1 MSEWIENYTIGGN
14 RPPLYEMVE
23 ILMNDGTIRRD
34 MRIRGEYG
42 NRIWRDYTGA
52 CVVAWRYI
60 EEKSNKKENK
70 NMMNNRNNRK
80 NNKENRVAALK
91 AAGMNTGKYFS
102 ISLPE
107 GLQPGSKINI
117 TIDENGLP
125 VFDDHDIKTNM
136 ALTPDERALFDQVC
150 ADGYVRNSKL
160 HRRWVMAQMFRML
173 NYESYD
179 GKKFGYDAYLNDNY
193 GYMYQFDMILEE
205 IRVLGKLQERDTK
218 EFEKRKRFFNDQV
231 VADLI
236 KDYKK
241 KLDKYIE
248 RLPIKKCK
256 GVSYKRICGKNIF
269 VEDIIQKVYLPINN
283 ASYNV
288 MSVMMP
294 DTSYTKLYLALKRFV
309 RLAKQYKLPFETPKC
324 KEWKNA
330 YKGAGSYY
338 TLMNMVKFHNCRANG
353 MYGLDGVYSIEM
365 LTDQYG
371 TNGEYYKLFAFL
383 KKTIENNHFDFGLR
397 MKEIYGK

>member
-1 MSEWIENYTIGGN
+1 MSEWIKNYTIGEN

-23 ILMNDGTIRRD
+23 IIMTDGTIRRD

-42 NRIWRDYTGA
+42 NRIWRNYTDA
-52 CVVAWRYI
+52 YVVGWRYI

-70 NMMNNRNNRK
+70 DMMNNRK
-80 NNKENRVAALK
+80 NKKENRVAALK
-91 AAGMNTGKYFS
+91 AGGMDTGKYFS

-107 GLQPGSKINI
+107 GLQPGAKINI
-117 TIDENGLP
+117 TIDENGIS
-125 VFDDHDIKTNM
+125 VFDGDENNIKTNST
-136 ALTPDERALFDQVC
+136 LTPDEKALLNQVC
-150 ADGYVRNSKL
+150 VDGYVKNSKL

-179 GKKFGYDAYLNDNY
+179 GKRFGYDAYLNDNY

-205 IRVLGKLQERDTK
+205 IRVLGKLQERDVK
-218 EFEKRKRFFNDQV
+218 EFNKRKRFFNDQV

-236 KDYKK
+236 RDYKN
-241 KLDKYIE
+241 KLCKYIE
-248 RLPIKKCK
+248 KLPIKKCK
-256 GVSYKRICGKNIF
+256 GVPYKKICGKNIF
-269 VEDIIQKVYLPINN
+269 IDDIIQKIYTPFNN

-288 MSVMMP
+288 ISIITH
-294 DTSYTKLYLALKRFV
+294 DTDYTKLYLVLKRFV
-309 RLAKQYKLPFETPKC
+309 KLAKQYKLPFETPKC
-324 KEWKNA
+324 KKWKNA

-353 MYGLDGVYSIEM
+353 MYGLDGVYFIEM

-371 TNGEYYKLFAFL
+371 EAEEYYKLFAFL
-383 KKTIENNHFDFGLR
+383 KKTIEDNNFDFGLR

>member
-1 MSEWIENYTIGGN
+1 MSEWIRNYTIDGN
-14 RPPLYEMVE
+14 RPPLYKMVE
-23 ILMNDGTIRRD
+23 ILMGDGTARRD
-34 MRIRGEYG
+34 MMIKRKYG
-42 NRIWRDYTGA
+42 NYEWRDYTGA
-52 CVVAWRYI
+52 YVVGWRYI

-70 NMMNNRNNRK
+70 DMMNNRK

-107 GLQPGSKINI
+107 GLQPGAKINI
-117 TIDENGLP
+117 TIDENGTP
-125 VFDDHDIKTNM
+125 VLTSDEE
-136 ALTPDERALFDQVC
+136 ALYDQVC
-150 ADGYVRNSKL
+150 TDGYVRNSKL

-205 IRVLGKLQERDTK
+205 IRVLGKLQERDTG
-218 EFEKRKRFFNDQV
+218 EFNKRKRFFNDQV

-236 KDYKK
+236 RDYKN
-241 KLDKYIE
+241 KLYKYIE
-248 RLPIKKCK
+248 KLPIKKCK
-256 GVSYKRICGKNIF
+256 GAPYKRICGKNIF
-269 VEDIIQKVYLPINN
+269 IDDIVRKIYIPFNN
-283 ASYNV
+283 VSYDV
-288 MSVMMP
+288 ISIITH
-294 DTSYTKLYLALKRFV
+294 DTNYTKLYLVLKIFV
-309 RLAKQYKLPFETPKC
+309 KLAKQYKLPFETPKH

-338 TLMNMVKFHNCRANG
+338 TLMNMVKFHNCKANG
-353 MYGLDGVYSIEM
+353 MYGLDAVNFIEM

-371 TNGEYYKLFAFL
+371 EAGEYYKLFAFL
-383 KKTIENNHFDFGLR
+383 KKTIEDNHFDFGLR

>member
-1 MSEWIENYTIGGN
+1 MSEWIKNYTIGEN

-23 ILMNDGTIRRD
+23 IIMPDGTIRED
-34 MRIRGEYG
+34 MMIKGKYG
-42 NRIWRDYTGA
+42 NYEWRDHTYA
-52 CVVAWRYI
+52 YVVGWRYI

-70 NMMNNRNNRK
+70 NMMNNRK
-80 NNKENRVAALK
+80 NSKENRVAALK

-107 GLQPGSKINI
+107 GLQPGAKINI
-117 TIDENGLP
+117 TIDENGVP
-125 VFDDHDIKTNM
+125 VFDGDENNIKTNS
-136 ALTPDERALFDQVC
+136 ALTPDEKALLNQVC
-150 ADGYVRNSKL
+150 VDGYVKNSKL

-179 GKKFGYDAYLNDNY
+179 GKRFGYDAYLNDNY

-205 IRVLGKLQERDTK
+205 IRVLGKLQERDVK
-218 EFEKRKRFFNDQV
+218 EFNKRKRFFNDQV

-236 KDYKK
+236 RDYKN
-241 KLDKYIE
+241 KLCKYIE
-248 RLPIKKCK
+248 KLPIKKCK
-256 GVSYKRICGKNIF
+256 GVPYKKICGKNIF
-269 VEDIIQKVYLPINN
+269 IDDIIQKIYTPFNN

-288 MSVMMP
+288 ISIITH
-294 DTSYTKLYLALKRFV
+294 DTDYTKLYLVLKRFV
-309 RLAKQYKLPFETPKC
+309 KLAKQYKLPFETPKC
-324 KEWKNA
+324 KKWKNA

-338 TLMNMVKFHNCRANG
+338 TLMNMVKFHNCKVNG
-353 MYGLDGVYSIEM
+353 MYGLDGVYFIEM

-371 TNGEYYKLFAFL
+371 EAEEYYKLFAFL
-383 KKTIENNHFDFGLR
+383 KKTIEDNHFDFGLR

>member
-1 MSEWIENYTIGGN
+1 MSEWIKNYTIGEN

-23 ILMNDGTIRRD
+23 IIMTDGTIRRD

-42 NRIWRDYTGA
+42 NRIWRNYTDA
-52 CVVAWRYI
+52 YVVGWRYI

-70 NMMNNRNNRK
+70 DMMNNRK
-80 NNKENRVAALK
+80 NKKENRVAALK
-91 AAGMNTGKYFS
+91 AGGMDTGKYFS

-107 GLQPGSKINI
+107 GLQPGAKINI
-117 TIDENGLP
+117 TIDENGVP
-125 VFDDHDIKTNM
+125 VFDGDGNNIKTNS
-136 ALTPDERALFDQVC
+136 ALTPDEKMLLNQVC
-150 ADGYVRNSKL
+150 VDGYVKNSKL

-218 EFEKRKRFFNDQV
+218 EFNKRKRFFNDQV

-236 KDYKK
+236 RDYKN
-241 KLDKYIE
+241 KLCKYIE
-248 RLPIKKCK
+248 KLPIKKCK
-256 GVSYKRICGKNIF
+256 GVPYKKICGKNIF
-269 VEDIIQKVYLPINN
+269 IDDIIQKIYTPFNN

-288 MSVMMP
+288 ISIITH
-294 DTSYTKLYLALKRFV
+294 DTDYTKLYLVLKRFV
-309 RLAKQYKLPFETPKC
+309 KLAKQYKLPFETPKC
-324 KEWKNA
+324 KKWKNA

-353 MYGLDGVYSIEM
+353 MYGLDGVYFIEM

-371 TNGEYYKLFAFL
+371 EAEEYYKLFAFL
-383 KKTIENNHFDFGLR
+383 KKTIEDNNFDFGLR

>member
-1 MSEWIENYTIGGN
+1 MSEWIKNYTIGGN
-14 RPPLYEMVE
+14 RPPLYKMVE
-23 ILMNDGTIRRD
+23 IIMPDGTIRED
-34 MRIRGEYG
+34 MMIKGKYG
-42 NRIWRDYTGA
+42 NYEWRDHTYA
-52 CVVAWRYI
+52 YVVGWRYI

-70 NMMNNRNNRK
+70 NMMNNRK
-80 NNKENRVAALK
+80 NSKENRVAALK

-107 GLQPGSKINI
+107 GLQPGAKINI
-117 TIDENGLP
+117 TIDENGVP
-125 VFDDHDIKTNM
+125 VFDGDGNNIKTNS
-136 ALTPDERALFDQVC
+136 ALTPDEKALLNQVC
-150 ADGYVRNSKL
+150 VDGYVKNSKL

-179 GKKFGYDAYLNDNY
+179 GKRFGYDAYLNDNY

-218 EFEKRKRFFNDQV
+218 EFNKRKRFFNDQV

-236 KDYKK
+236 RDYKN
-241 KLDKYIE
+241 KLCKYIE
-248 RLPIKKCK
+248 KLPIKKCK
-256 GVSYKRICGKNIF
+256 GVPYKKICGKNIF
-269 VEDIIQKVYLPINN
+269 IDDIIQKIYTPFNN

-288 MSVMMP
+288 ISIITH
-294 DTSYTKLYLALKRFV
+294 DTDYTKLYLVLKRFV
-309 RLAKQYKLPFETPKC
+309 KLAKQYKLPFETPKC
-324 KEWKNA
+324 KKWKNA

-353 MYGLDGVYSIEM
+353 MYGLDGVYFIEM

-371 TNGEYYKLFAFL
+371 EAEEYYKLFAFL
-383 KKTIENNHFDFGLR
+383 KKKDHR
-397 MKEIYGK
+397 R

>member
-1 MSEWIENYTIGGN
+1 
-14 RPPLYEMVE
+14 
-23 ILMNDGTIRRD
+23 
-34 MRIRGEYG
+34 
-42 NRIWRDYTGA
+42 
-52 CVVAWRYI
+52 
-60 EEKSNKKENK
+60 
-70 NMMNNRNNRK
+70 MMNNRK

-107 GLQPGSKINI
+107 GLQPGAKINI
-117 TIDENGLP
+117 TIDENGTP
-125 VFDDHDIKTNM
+125 VLTSDEE
-136 ALTPDERALFDQVC
+136 ALYDQVC
-150 ADGYVRNSKL
+150 TDGYVRNSKL

-205 IRVLGKLQERDTK
+205 IRVLGKLQERDTG
-218 EFEKRKRFFNDQV
+218 EFNKRKRFFNDQV
-231 VADLI
+231 VVDLI
-236 KDYKK
+236 KDYKT
-241 KLDKYIE
+241 KLKKYIE
-248 RLPIKKCK
+248 KLPIRKCK
-256 GVSYKRICGKNIF
+256 GTPYKQICGKNIF
-269 VEDIIQKVYLPINN
+269 VEDIYQKVLIPFDNV
-283 ASYNV
+283 AYNV
-288 MSVMMP
+288 VYNMTP
-294 DTSYTKLYLALKRFV
+294 DTNYMKLYLVLKRLVKFV
-309 RLAKQYKLPFETPKC
+309 KQYKLPFETPKC

-353 MYGLDGVYSIEM
+353 MYGLDGVYFIEM

-371 TNGEYYKLFAFL
+371 EAGEYYKLFAFL
-383 KKTIENNHFDFGLR
+383 KKTIEDNHFDFGLR

>member
-1 MSEWIENYTIGGN
+1 MSEWIKNYTIGEN

-23 ILMNDGTIRRD
+23 IITTDGTIRRD
-34 MRIRGEYG
+34 MRIKGKYG
-42 NRIWRDYTGA
+42 NRIWRDYTEA
-52 CVVAWRYI
+52 YVVGWRYI

-70 NMMNNRNNRK
+70 NMMNNRK

-107 GLQPGSKINI
+107 GLQPGAKINI
-117 TIDENGLP
+117 TIDENGVP

-205 IRVLGKLQERDTK
+205 IRVLGKLQKRDSG

-236 KDYKK
+236 KDYKN
-241 KLDKYIE
+241 KLCKYIE
-248 RLPIKKCK
+248 KLPIKKCK
-256 GVSYKRICGKNIF
+256 GVPYKRICGKNIF
-269 VEDIIQKVYLPINN
+269 VDDITQKIYIPFNN
-283 ASYNV
+283 VSYNV
-288 MSVMMP
+288 ISIMTH
-294 DTSYTKLYLALKRFV
+294 DTNYTKLYLALKRFV
-309 RLAKQYKLPFETPKC
+309 KLAKQYKLPFNTPKC

-353 MYGLDGVYSIEM
+353 MYGLDGVYFIEM

-371 TNGEYYKLFAFL
+371 ETGEYYKLFAFL

>member
-1 MSEWIENYTIGGN
+1 MSEWIRNYTIDGN
-14 RPPLYEMVE
+14 RPPLYEIVE
-23 ILMNDGTIRRD
+23 IIMTDGTIRED
-34 MRIRGEYG
+34 MMIKGKYG
-42 NRIWRDYTGA
+42 NCIWRNYTDA
-52 CVVAWRYI
+52 YVAGWRYI

-70 NMMNNRNNRK
+70 DMMNNRK

-107 GLQPGSKINI
+107 GLQPGAKINI
-117 TIDENGLP
+117 TIDENGVP
-125 VFDDHDIKTNM
+125 VFDGDGNNIKTNS
-136 ALTPDERALFDQVC
+136 ALTPDEKALLNQVC
-150 ADGYVRNSKL
+150 VDGYVKNSKL

-179 GKKFGYDAYLNDNY
+179 GKRFGYDAYLNDNY

-205 IRVLGKLQERDTK
+205 IRVLGKLQERDMG
-218 EFEKRKRFFNDQV
+218 EFNKRKRFFNDQV
-231 VADLI
+231 VVDLI
-236 KDYKK
+236 KDYKT
-241 KLDKYIE
+241 KLKKYIE
-248 RLPIKKCK
+248 KLPIRKCK
-256 GVSYKRICGKNIF
+256 GTPYKRICGKNIF
-269 VEDIIQKVYLPINN
+269 VEDIYQKVLIPFDNV
-283 ASYNV
+283 AYNV
-288 MSVMMP
+288 VYNMTP
-294 DTSYTKLYLALKRFV
+294 DTNYMKLYLVLKRLVKF
-309 RLAKQYKLPFETPKC
+309 AKQYKLPFETPKC

-353 MYGLDGVYSIEM
+353 MYGLDGVYFIEM

-371 TNGEYYKLFAFL
+371 ETGEYYKLFAFL
-383 KKTIENNHFDFGLR
+383 KKTIEDNHFDFGLR

>member
-1 MSEWIENYTIGGN
+1 MSEWIKNYTIGEN

-23 ILMNDGTIRRD
+23 IIMTDGTIRRD

-42 NRIWRDYTGA
+42 NRIWRNYTDA
-52 CVVAWRYI
+52 YVVGWRYI

-70 NMMNNRNNRK
+70 DMMNNRK
-80 NNKENRVAALK
+80 NKKENRVAALK
-91 AAGMNTGKYFS
+91 AGGMDTGKYFS

-107 GLQPGSKINI
+107 GLQPGAKINI
-117 TIDENGLP
+117 TIDENGIP
-125 VFDDHDIKTNM
+125 VFDGDENNIKTNST
-136 ALTPDERALFDQVC
+136 LTPDEKALLNQVC
-150 ADGYVRNSKL
+150 VDGYVKNSKL

-179 GKKFGYDAYLNDNY
+179 GKRFGYDAYLNDNY

-205 IRVLGKLQERDTK
+205 IRVLGKLQERDVK
-218 EFEKRKRFFNDQV
+218 EFNKRKRFFNDQV

-236 KDYKK
+236 RDYKN
-241 KLDKYIE
+241 KLCKYIE
-248 RLPIKKCK
+248 KLPIKKCK
-256 GVSYKRICGKNIF
+256 GVPYKKICGKNIF
-269 VEDIIQKVYLPINN
+269 IDDIIQKIYTPFNN

-288 MSVMMP
+288 ISIITH
-294 DTSYTKLYLALKRFV
+294 DTDYTKLYLVLKRFV
-309 RLAKQYKLPFETPKC
+309 KLAKQYKLPFETPKC
-324 KEWKNA
+324 KKWKNA

-353 MYGLDGVYSIEM
+353 MYGLDGVYFIEM

-371 TNGEYYKLFAFL
+371 EAEEYYKLFAFL
-383 KKTIENNHFDFGLR
+383 KKTIEDNNFDFGLR

>member
-1 MSEWIENYTIGGN
+1 MSEWIKNYTIGGN
-14 RPPLYEMVE
+14 RPPLYKMVE
-23 ILMNDGTIRRD
+23 IIMPDGTIRKD
-34 MRIRGEYG
+34 MMIKGKYG
-42 NRIWRDYTGA
+42 NYEWRDHTYA
-52 CVVAWRYI
+52 YVVGWRYI

-70 NMMNNRNNRK
+70 NMMNNRK
-80 NNKENRVAALK
+80 NSKENRVAALK

-107 GLQPGSKINI
+107 GLQPGAKINI
-117 TIDENGLP
+117 TIDENGVP
-125 VFDDHDIKTNM
+125 VFDGDGNNIKTNF
-136 ALTPDERALFDQVC
+136 ALTSDEKMLLNQVC
-150 ADGYVRNSKL
+150 VDGYVKNSKL

-179 GKKFGYDAYLNDNY
+179 GKRFGYDAYLNDNY

-205 IRVLGKLQERDTK
+205 IRVLGKLQERDVK
-218 EFEKRKRFFNDQV
+218 EFNKRKRFFNDQV

-236 KDYKK
+236 RDYKN
-241 KLDKYIE
+241 KLCKYIE
-248 RLPIKKCK
+248 KLPIKKCK
-256 GVSYKRICGKNIF
+256 GVPYKKICGKNIF
-269 VEDIIQKVYLPINN
+269 IDDIIQKIYTPFNN

-288 MSVMMP
+288 ISIITH
-294 DTSYTKLYLALKRFV
+294 DTDYTKLYLVLKRFV
-309 RLAKQYKLPFETPKC
+309 KLAKQYKLPFETPKC

-338 TLMNMVKFHNCRANG
+338 TLINMVKFHNCRANG
-353 MYGLDGVYSIEM
+353 MYGLDGVYFIEM

-371 TNGEYYKLFAFL
+371 ETGEYYKLFAFL
-383 KKTIENNHFDFGLR
+383 KKTIEDNHFDFGLR

>member
-1 MSEWIENYTIGGN
+1 MSEWIRNYTIDGN
-14 RPPLYEMVE
+14 RPPLYEIVE
-23 ILMNDGTIRRD
+23 IIMTDGTIRED
-34 MRIRGEYG
+34 MMIKGKYG
-42 NRIWRDYTGA
+42 NRIWRNYTDA
-52 CVVAWRYI
+52 YVAGWRYI

-70 NMMNNRNNRK
+70 DMMNNRK

-107 GLQPGSKINI
+107 GLQPGAKINI
-117 TIDENGLP
+117 TIDENGVP
-125 VFDDHDIKTNM
+125 VFDGDGNNIKTNS
-136 ALTPDERALFDQVC
+136 ALTPDEKALLNQVC
-150 ADGYVRNSKL
+150 VDGYVKNSKL

-179 GKKFGYDAYLNDNY
+179 GKRFGYDAYLNDNY

-205 IRVLGKLQERDTK
+205 IRVLGKLQERDMG
-218 EFEKRKRFFNDQV
+218 EFNKRKRFFNDQV
-231 VADLI
+231 VVDLI
-236 KDYKK
+236 KDYKT
-241 KLDKYIE
+241 KLKKYIE
-248 RLPIKKCK
+248 KLPIRKCK
-256 GVSYKRICGKNIF
+256 GTPYKRICGKNIF
-269 VEDIIQKVYLPINN
+269 VEDIYQKVLIPFDNV
-283 ASYNV
+283 AYNV
-288 MSVMMP
+288 VYNMTP
-294 DTSYTKLYLALKRFV
+294 DTNYMKLYLVLKRLVKF
-309 RLAKQYKLPFETPKC
+309 AKQYKLPFETPKC

-353 MYGLDGVYSIEM
+353 MYGLDGVYFIEM

-371 TNGEYYKLFAFL
+371 ETGEYYKLFAFL
-383 KKTIENNHFDFGLR
+383 KKTIEDNHFDFGLR

>member
-1 MSEWIENYTIGGN
+1 MSEWIKNYTIGEN

-23 ILMNDGTIRRD
+23 IIMTDGTIRRD

-42 NRIWRDYTGA
+42 NRIWRDYA
-52 CVVAWRYI
+52 DAYVVGWRYI
-60 EEKSNKKENK
+60 KEKSNKKENK
-70 NMMNNRNNRK
+70 DMMNNRK

-107 GLQPGSKINI
+107 GLQPGAKINI
-117 TIDENGLP
+117 TIDENGVP
-125 VFDDHDIKTNM
+125 VFDGDGNNIKTNS
-136 ALTPDERALFDQVC
+136 ALTPDEKVLLNQVC
-150 ADGYVRNSKL
+150 ADGYVKNSKL

-179 GKKFGYDAYLNDNY
+179 GKRFGYDAYLNDNY

-218 EFEKRKRFFNDQV
+218 EFNKRKRFFNDQV

-236 KDYKK
+236 RDYKN
-241 KLDKYIE
+241 KLCKYIE
-248 RLPIKKCK
+248 KLPIKKCK
-256 GVSYKRICGKNIF
+256 GVPYKKICGKNIF
-269 VEDIIQKVYLPINN
+269 IDDIIHKIYTPFNN
-283 ASYNV
+283 VSYNV
-288 MSVMMP
+288 ISIITH
-294 DTSYTKLYLALKRFV
+294 DTDYTKLYLVLKRFV
-309 RLAKQYKLPFETPKC
+309 KLAKQYKLPFETPKC

-338 TLMNMVKFHNCRANG
+338 TLMNMVKFHNCRANE
-353 MYGLDGVYSIEM
+353 MYGLDGVYFIEM

-371 TNGEYYKLFAFL
+371 EAGEYYKLFAFL
-383 KKTIENNHFDFGLR
+383 KKTIEDNHFDFGLR

>member
-1 MSEWIENYTIGGN
+1 MSEWIKNYTIGEN

-23 ILMNDGTIRRD
+23 IIMTDGTIRRD

-42 NRIWRDYTGA
+42 NRIWRNYTDA
-52 CVVAWRYI
+52 YVVGWRYI

-70 NMMNNRNNRK
+70 DMMNNRK
-80 NNKENRVAALK
+80 NSKENRVAALK

-107 GLQPGSKINI
+107 GLQPGAKINI
-117 TIDENGLP
+117 TIDENGVP
-125 VFDDHDIKTNM
+125 VFDGDGNNIKTNS
-136 ALTPDERALFDQVC
+136 ALTPDEKALFNQVC
-150 ADGYVRNSKL
+150 VDGYVKNSKL

-179 GKKFGYDAYLNDNY
+179 GKRFGYDAYLNDNY

-205 IRVLGKLQERDTK
+205 IRVLGKLQERDVK
-218 EFEKRKRFFNDQV
+218 EFNKRKRFFNDQV

-236 KDYKK
+236 RDYKN
-241 KLDKYIE
+241 KLCKYIE
-248 RLPIKKCK
+248 KLPIKKCK
-256 GVSYKRICGKNIF
+256 GVPYKKICGKNIF
-269 VEDIIQKVYLPINN
+269 IDDIIQKIYTPFNN

-288 MSVMMP
+288 ISIITH
-294 DTSYTKLYLALKRFV
+294 DTDYTKLYLVLKRFV
-309 RLAKQYKLPFETPKC
+309 KLAKQYKLPFETPKC
-324 KEWKNA
+324 KKWKNA

-338 TLMNMVKFHNCRANG
+338 TLMNMVKFHNCKANG
-353 MYGLDGVYSIEM
+353 MYGLDGVYFIEM

-371 TNGEYYKLFAFL
+371 EAEEYYKLFAFL
-383 KKTIENNHFDFGLR
+383 KKTIEDNHFDFGLR

>member
-1 MSEWIENYTIGGN
+1 MSEWIRNYTIDGN
-14 RPPLYEMVE
+14 RPPLYERVE
-23 ILMNDGTIRRD
+23 IIMTDGTIRED
-34 MRIRGEYG
+34 MMIKGKYG
-42 NRIWRDYTGA
+42 NRIWRNYTDA
-52 CVVAWRYI
+52 YVAGWRYI

-70 NMMNNRNNRK
+70 DMMNNRK

-107 GLQPGSKINI
+107 GLQPGAKINI
-117 TIDENGLP
+117 TIDENGTP
-125 VFDDHDIKTNM
+125 VLTSDEE
-136 ALTPDERALFDQVC
+136 ALYDQVC
-150 ADGYVRNSKL
+150 TDGYVRNSKL

-205 IRVLGKLQERDTK
+205 IRVLGKLQKRDTG
-218 EFEKRKRFFNDQV
+218 EFNKRKRFFNDQV
-231 VADLI
+231 VVDLI
-236 KDYKK
+236 KDYKT
-241 KLDKYIE
+241 KLKKYIE
-248 RLPIKKCK
+248 KLPIRKCK
-256 GVSYKRICGKNIF
+256 GTPYKRICGKNIF
-269 VEDIIQKVYLPINN
+269 VEDIYQKVLIPFDNV
-283 ASYNV
+283 AYNV
-288 MSVMMP
+288 VYNMAP
-294 DTSYTKLYLALKRFV
+294 DTNYMKLYLVLKRLVKFV
-309 RLAKQYKLPFETPKC
+309 KQYKLPFETPKC

-353 MYGLDGVYSIEM
+353 MYGLDGVYFIEM

-371 TNGEYYKLFAFL
+371 EAGEYYKLFAFL
-383 KKTIENNHFDFGLR
+383 KKTIEDNHFDFGLR
-397 MKEIYGK
+397 MREIYGK

>member
-1 MSEWIENYTIGGN
+1 MSEWIRNYTIDGN
-14 RPPLYEMVE
+14 RPPLYEIVE
-23 ILMNDGTIRRD
+23 IIMTDGTIRED
-34 MRIRGEYG
+34 MMIKGKYG
-42 NRIWRDYTGA
+42 NCIWRNYTDA
-52 CVVAWRYI
+52 YVAGWRYI

-70 NMMNNRNNRK
+70 DMMNNRK

-107 GLQPGSKINI
+107 GLQPGAKINI
-117 TIDENGLP
+117 TIDENGVP
-125 VFDDHDIKTNM
+125 VFDGDGNNIKTNS
-136 ALTPDERALFDQVC
+136 ALTPDEKVLLNQVC
-150 ADGYVRNSKL
+150 VDGYVKNSKL

-179 GKKFGYDAYLNDNY
+179 GKRFGYDAYLNDNY

-205 IRVLGKLQERDTK
+205 IRVLGKLQERDMG
-218 EFEKRKRFFNDQV
+218 EFNKRKRFFNDQV
-231 VADLI
+231 VVDLI
-236 KDYKK
+236 KDYKT
-241 KLDKYIE
+241 KLKKYIE
-248 RLPIKKCK
+248 KLPIRKCK
-256 GVSYKRICGKNIF
+256 GTPYKRICGKNIF
-269 VEDIIQKVYLPINN
+269 VEDIYQKVLIPFDNV
-283 ASYNV
+283 AYNV
-288 MSVMMP
+288 VYNMTP
-294 DTSYTKLYLALKRFV
+294 DTNYMKLYLVLKRLVKF
-309 RLAKQYKLPFETPKC
+309 AKQYKLPFETPKC

-353 MYGLDGVYSIEM
+353 MYGLDGVYFIEM

-371 TNGEYYKLFAFL
+371 ETGEYYKLFAFL
-383 KKTIENNHFDFGLR
+383 KKTIEDNHFDFGLR

>member
-1 MSEWIENYTIGGN
+1 MSEWIKNYTIGEN

-23 ILMNDGTIRRD
+23 IIMTDGTIRRD

-42 NRIWRDYTGA
+42 NRIWRNYTDA
-52 CVVAWRYI
+52 YVVGWRYI

-70 NMMNNRNNRK
+70 NMMNNRK
-80 NNKENRVAALK
+80 NSKENRVAALK

-107 GLQPGSKINI
+107 GLQPGAKINI
-117 TIDENGLP
+117 TIDENGVP
-125 VFDDHDIKTNM
+125 VFDGDENNIKTNS
-136 ALTPDERALFDQVC
+136 ALTPDEKALLNQVC
-150 ADGYVRNSKL
+150 ADGYVKNSKL

-179 GKKFGYDAYLNDNY
+179 GKRFGYDAYLNDNY

-205 IRVLGKLQERDTK
+205 IRVLGKLQERDVK
-218 EFEKRKRFFNDQV
+218 EFNKRERFFNSYV
-231 VADLI
+231 VLRLMN
-236 KDYKK
+236 DYINKLRKYIK
-241 KLDKYIE
+241 KLPVKHC
-248 RLPIKKCK
+248 KK
-256 GVSYKRICGKNIF
+256 VPYKCICGKNIF
-269 VEDIIQKVYLPINN
+269 VDDIYQKVYGPLNTALYRMQDAVKRN
-283 ASYNV
+283 ESYARL
-288 MSVMMP
+288 
-294 DTSYTKLYLALKRFV
+294 YLKLYNFV

-338 TLMNMVKFHNCRANG
+338 TLTNMVKFHNCKANG
-353 MYGLDGVYSIEM
+353 MYGLDGVYFIEM

-371 TNGEYYKLFAFL
+371 EAEYYKLFAFL
-383 KKTIENNHFDFGLR
+383 KKTIKDNHFDFGLR

>member
-1 MSEWIENYTIGGN
+1 MSEWIKNYTIGEN

-23 ILMNDGTIRRD
+23 IIMPDGTIRKD
-34 MRIRGEYG
+34 MMIKGKYG
-42 NRIWRDYTGA
+42 NYEWRDHTYA
-52 CVVAWRYI
+52 YVVGWRYI

-70 NMMNNRNNRK
+70 NMMNNRK
-80 NNKENRVAALK
+80 NSKENRVAALK

-107 GLQPGSKINI
+107 GLQPGAKINI
-117 TIDENGLP
+117 TIDENGVP
-125 VFDDHDIKTNM
+125 VFDGDGNNIKTNS
-136 ALTPDERALFDQVC
+136 ALTPDEKALLNQVC
-150 ADGYVRNSKL
+150 VDGYVKNSKL

-179 GKKFGYDAYLNDNY
+179 GKRFGYDAYLNDNY

-218 EFEKRKRFFNDQV
+218 EFNKRKRFFNDQV

-236 KDYKK
+236 RDYKN
-241 KLDKYIE
+241 KLCKYIE
-248 RLPIKKCK
+248 KLPIKKCK
-256 GVSYKRICGKNIF
+256 GVPYKKICGKNIF
-269 VEDIIQKVYLPINN
+269 IDDIIQKIYTPFNN

-288 MSVMMP
+288 ISIITH
-294 DTSYTKLYLALKRFV
+294 DTDYTKLYLVLKRFV
-309 RLAKQYKLPFETPKC
+309 KLAKQYKLPFETPKC
-324 KEWKNA
+324 KKWKNA

-353 MYGLDGVYSIEM
+353 MYGLDGVYFIEM

-371 TNGEYYKLFAFL
+371 EAEEYYKLFAFL
-383 KKTIENNHFDFGLR
+383 KKTIEDNHFDFGLR

>member
-1 MSEWIENYTIGGN
+1 MSEWIKNYTIGEN

-23 ILMNDGTIRRD
+23 IIMTDGTIRRD

-42 NRIWRDYTGA
+42 NRIWRNYTDA
-52 CVVAWRYI
+52 YVVGWRYI

-70 NMMNNRNNRK
+70 DMMNNRK
-80 NNKENRVAALK
+80 NKKENRVAALK
-91 AAGMNTGKYFS
+91 AGGMDTGKYFS

-107 GLQPGSKINI
+107 GLQPGAKINI
-117 TIDENGLP
+117 TIDENGIP
-125 VFDDHDIKTNM
+125 VFDGDENNIKTNST
-136 ALTPDERALFDQVC
+136 LTPDEKALLNQVC
-150 ADGYVRNSKL
+150 VDGYVKNSKL

-179 GKKFGYDAYLNDNY
+179 GKRFGYDAYLNDNY

-205 IRVLGKLQERDTK
+205 IRVLGKLQERDVK
-218 EFEKRKRFFNDQV
+218 EFNKRKRFFNDQV

-236 KDYKK
+236 RDYKN
-241 KLDKYIE
+241 KLCKYIE
-248 RLPIKKCK
+248 KLPIKKCK
-256 GVSYKRICGKNIF
+256 GVPYKKICGKNIF
-269 VEDIIQKVYLPINN
+269 IDDIIQKIYTPFNN

-288 MSVMMP
+288 ISIITH
-294 DTSYTKLYLALKRFV
+294 DTDYTKLYLVLKRFV
-309 RLAKQYKLPFETPKC
+309 KLAKQYKLPFETPKC

-338 TLMNMVKFHNCRANG
+338 TLMNMVKFHNCKVNG
-353 MYGLDGVYSIEM
+353 MYGLDGVYFIEM
-365 LTDQYG
+365 LTDRYG
-371 TNGEYYKLFAFL
+371 EAEEYYKLFAFL
-383 KKTIENNHFDFGLR
+383 KKTIEDNNFDFGLR

>member
-1 MSEWIENYTIGGN
+1 MSEWIRNYTIDGN
-14 RPPLYEMVE
+14 RPPLYEIVE
-23 ILMNDGTIRRD
+23 IIMTDGTIRED
-34 MRIRGEYG
+34 MMIKGKYG
-42 NRIWRDYTGA
+42 NCIWRNYTDA
-52 CVVAWRYI
+52 YVAGWRYI

-70 NMMNNRNNRK
+70 NMMNNRK
-80 NNKENRVAALK
+80 NKKENRVAALK

-107 GLQPGSKINI
+107 GLQPGAKINI
-117 TIDENGLP
+117 TIDENGVP
-125 VFDDHDIKTNM
+125 VFDGDGNNIKTNS
-136 ALTPDERALFDQVC
+136 ALTPDEKALLNQVC
-150 ADGYVRNSKL
+150 ADGYVKNSKL

-179 GKKFGYDAYLNDNY
+179 GKRFGYDAYLNDNY

-218 EFEKRKRFFNDQV
+218 EFNKRKRFFNDQV

-236 KDYKK
+236 RDYKN
-241 KLDKYIE
+241 KLCKYIE
-248 RLPIKKCK
+248 KLSIKKCK
-256 GVSYKRICGKNIF
+256 GVPYKKICGKNIF
-269 VEDIIQKVYLPINN
+269 IDDIIQKIYTPFNN
-283 ASYNV
+283 VSYNV
-288 MSVMMP
+288 ISIITH
-294 DTSYTKLYLALKRFV
+294 DTDYTKLYLVLKRFV
-309 RLAKQYKLPFETPKC
+309 KLAKQYKLPFETPKC

-353 MYGLDGVYSIEM
+353 MYGLDGVYFIEM

-371 TNGEYYKLFAFL
+371 ETGEYYKLFAFL
-383 KKTIENNHFDFGLR
+383 KKTIEDNHFDFGLR

>member
-1 MSEWIENYTIGGN
+1 MSEWIKNYTIGEN

-23 ILMNDGTIRRD
+23 IIMTDGTIRRD

-42 NRIWRDYTGA
+42 NRIWRNYTDA
-52 CVVAWRYI
+52 YVVGWRYI

-70 NMMNNRNNRK
+70 DMMNNRK
-80 NNKENRVAALK
+80 NKKENRVAALK
-91 AAGMNTGKYFS
+91 AGGMDTGKYFS

-107 GLQPGSKINI
+107 GLQPGAKINI
-117 TIDENGLP
+117 TIDENGIS
-125 VFDDHDIKTNM
+125 VFDGDENNIKTNST
-136 ALTPDERALFDQVC
+136 LTPDEKALLNQVC
-150 ADGYVRNSKL
+150 VDGYVKNSKL

-179 GKKFGYDAYLNDNY
+179 GKRFGYDAYLNDNY

-205 IRVLGKLQERDTK
+205 IRVLGKLQERDVK
-218 EFEKRKRFFNDQV
+218 EFNKRKRFFNDQV

-236 KDYKK
+236 SDYKN
-241 KLDKYIE
+241 KLCKYIE
-248 RLPIKKCK
+248 KLPIKKCK
-256 GVSYKRICGKNIF
+256 GVPYKKICGKNIF
-269 VEDIIQKVYLPINN
+269 IDDIIQKIYTPFNN

-288 MSVMMP
+288 ISIITH
-294 DTSYTKLYLALKRFV
+294 DTDYTKLYLVLKRFV
-309 RLAKQYKLPFETPKC
+309 KLAKQYKLPFETPKC
-324 KEWKNA
+324 KKWKNA

-353 MYGLDGVYSIEM
+353 MYGLDGVYFIEM

-371 TNGEYYKLFAFL
+371 EAEEYYKLFAFL
-383 KKTIENNHFDFGLR
+383 KKTIEDNNFDFGLR

>member
-1 MSEWIENYTIGGN
+1 MSEWIKNYTIGEN

-23 ILMNDGTIRRD
+23 IIMPDGTIRED

-42 NRIWRDYTGA
+42 NRIWRNYTDA
-52 CVVAWRYI
+52 YVVGWRYI

-70 NMMNNRNNRK
+70 NMMNNRK

-107 GLQPGSKINI
+107 GLQPGAKINI
-117 TIDENGLP
+117 TIDENGVP
-125 VFDDHDIKTNM
+125 VFDGDENNIKTNS
-136 ALTPDERALFDQVC
+136 ALTPDEKALLNQVC
-150 ADGYVRNSKL
+150 ADGYVKNSKL

-179 GKKFGYDAYLNDNY
+179 GKRFGYDAYLNDNY

-205 IRVLGKLQERDTK
+205 IRVLGKLQERDVK
-218 EFEKRKRFFNDQV
+218 EFNKRKRFFNDQV

-236 KDYKK
+236 RDYKN
-241 KLDKYIE
+241 KLCKYIE
-248 RLPIKKCK
+248 KLPIKKCK
-256 GVSYKRICGKNIF
+256 GVPYKKICGKNIF
-269 VEDIIQKVYLPINN
+269 IDDIIQKIYTPFNN

-288 MSVMMP
+288 ISIITH
-294 DTSYTKLYLALKRFV
+294 DTDYTKLYFVLKRFV
-309 RLAKQYKLPFETPKC
+309 KLAKQYKLPFETPKC
-324 KEWKNA
+324 KKWKNA

-353 MYGLDGVYSIEM
+353 MYGLDGVYFIEM

-371 TNGEYYKLFAFL
+371 EAEEYYKLFAFL
-383 KKTIENNHFDFGLR
+383 KKTIEDNHFDFGLR

>member
-1 MSEWIENYTIGGN
+1 MSEWIKNYTIGEN
-14 RPPLYEMVE
+14 RPPLYKMVE
-23 ILMNDGTIRRD
+23 IIMPDGTIRKD
-34 MRIRGEYG
+34 MMIKGKYG
-42 NRIWRDYTGA
+42 NYEWRDHTYA
-52 CVVAWRYI
+52 YVVGWRYI

-70 NMMNNRNNRK
+70 NMMNNRK
-80 NNKENRVAALK
+80 NSKENRVAALK

-107 GLQPGSKINI
+107 GLQPGAKINI
-117 TIDENGLP
+117 TIDENGVP
-125 VFDDHDIKTNM
+125 VFDGDGNNIKTNS
-136 ALTPDERALFDQVC
+136 ALTPDEKALLNQVC
-150 ADGYVRNSKL
+150 VDGYVKNSKL

-179 GKKFGYDAYLNDNY
+179 GKRFGYDAYLNDNY

-218 EFEKRKRFFNDQV
+218 EFNKRKRFFNDQV

-236 KDYKK
+236 RDYKN
-241 KLDKYIE
+241 KLCKYIE
-248 RLPIKKCK
+248 KLPIKKCK
-256 GVSYKRICGKNIF
+256 GVPYKKICGKNIF
-269 VEDIIQKVYLPINN
+269 IDDIIQKIYTPFNN

-288 MSVMMP
+288 ISIITH
-294 DTSYTKLYLALKRFV
+294 DTDYTKLYLVLKRFV
-309 RLAKQYKLPFETPKC
+309 KLAKQYKLPFETPKC
-324 KEWKNA
+324 KKWKNA

-353 MYGLDGVYSIEM
+353 MYGLDGVYFIEM

-371 TNGEYYKLFAFL
+371 EAEEYYKLFAFL
-383 KKTIENNHFDFGLR
+383 KKTIEDNHFDFGLR

>member
-1 MSEWIENYTIGGN
+1 MSEWIRNYTIDGN
-14 RPPLYEMVE
+14 RPPLYEIVE
-23 ILMNDGTIRRD
+23 IIMTDGTIRED
-34 MRIRGEYG
+34 MMIKGKYG
-42 NRIWRDYTGA
+42 NCIWRNYTDA
-52 CVVAWRYI
+52 YVAGWRYI

-70 NMMNNRNNRK
+70 DMMNNRK

-107 GLQPGSKINI
+107 GLQPGAKINI
-117 TIDENGLP
+117 TIDENGTP
-125 VFDDHDIKTNM
+125 VLTSDEE
-136 ALTPDERALFDQVC
+136 ALYDQVC
-150 ADGYVRNSKL
+150 TDGYVRNSKL

-205 IRVLGKLQERDTK
+205 IRVLGKLQERDTG
-218 EFEKRKRFFNDQV
+218 EFNKRKRFFNDQV
-231 VADLI
+231 VVDLI
-236 KDYKK
+236 KDYKT
-241 KLDKYIE
+241 KLKKYIE
-248 RLPIKKCK
+248 KLPIRKCK
-256 GVSYKRICGKNIF
+256 GTPYKRICGKNIF
-269 VEDIIQKVYLPINN
+269 VEDIYQKVLIPFDNV
-283 ASYNV
+283 AYNV
-288 MSVMMP
+288 VYNMTP
-294 DTSYTKLYLALKRFV
+294 DTNYMKLYLVLKRLVKFV
-309 RLAKQYKLPFETPKC
+309 KQYKLPFETPKC

-353 MYGLDGVYSIEM
+353 MYGLDGVYFIEM

-371 TNGEYYKLFAFL
+371 EAGEYYKLFAFL
-383 KKTIENNHFDFGLR
+383 KKTIKDNHFDFGLR
-397 MKEIYGK
+397 MREIYGK